1 MFKQIEILLE
11 GMNPEAGGP
20 LNDQELSRVRAAMA
34 PDEQLQGFVRGRVVH
49 GGVALWVLTDQR
61 LLLLKKGLLNS
72 SATPLAL
79 NALRQVT
86 LERGRYGSTVALFTA
101 DQRVSLFAA
110 DVGLAR
116 SFVAGLAAV
125 LPTGVAPT
133 ELGRP
138 LPADWAADV
147 ATWVSW
153 SRLRLQPVAPQGMVE
168 NLVLLREAATLH
180 ERGVL
185 NEAEFGAL
193 KGRLLEAA

>member
-20 LNDQELSRVRAAMA
+20 LNDQELSRVRGALA
-34 PDEQLQGFVRGRVVH
+34 PDEHLQGYVRGRVVR

-61 LLLLKKGLLNS
+61 LLLLKKGLLNGS
-72 SATPLAL
+72 VTPLAWG
-79 NALRQVT
+79 AVKSVT

-101 DQRVSLFAA
+101 DKRVSLFAA
-110 DVGLAR
+110 DAGLAR

-125 LPTGVAPT
+125 LPAGVAPT
-133 ELGRP
+133 ELGR
-138 LPADWAADV
+138 AVSAQHGADV

-153 SRLRLQPVAPQGMVE
+153 SRLRLLPAAPQGMVE

-180 ERGVL
+180 ERGML